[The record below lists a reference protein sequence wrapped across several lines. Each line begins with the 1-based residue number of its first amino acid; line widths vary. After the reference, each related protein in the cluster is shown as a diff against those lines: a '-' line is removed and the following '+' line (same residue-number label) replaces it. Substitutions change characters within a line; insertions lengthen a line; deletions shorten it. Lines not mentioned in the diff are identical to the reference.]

1 MVTRNMNVIEEKP
14 KKNKIMIFLDDEL
27 SSLNPV
33 FEFLAPL
40 YPFTIENVFRICM

>member
-1 MVTRNMNVIEEKP
+1 MNVIEEKP

-33 FEFLAPL
+33 FKFLAPM